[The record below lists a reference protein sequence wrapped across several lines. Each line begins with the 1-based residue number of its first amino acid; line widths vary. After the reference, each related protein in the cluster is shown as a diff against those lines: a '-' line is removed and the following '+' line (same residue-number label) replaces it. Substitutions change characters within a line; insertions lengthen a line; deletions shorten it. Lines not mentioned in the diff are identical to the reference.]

1 MQTEVLDAGG
11 DLSTEK
17 DPRDYVA
24 SNGKRF
30 GNLIV
35 DTIMNYVL
43 LFIVSFILLAMDINI
58 AENVGW
64 RWLAT
69 LSTSFLYY
77 FSLESMNGKTIGKY
91 LTKTRVVY
99 MDGSTPTNGTIAKR
113 ALCRFIPFDALSFLS
128 SYPIGWHDKFSDTLV
143 IDEKTF
149 NA

>member
-11 DLSTEK
+11 DLSLEK

-30 GNLIV
+30 VNLIV
-35 DTIMNYVL
+35 DTIMYYIIIVIL
-43 LFIVSFILLAMDINI
+43 TLIFIALEIDIE
-58 AENVGW
+58 ANVALN
-64 RWLAT
+64 WLVT
-69 LSTSFLYY
+69 LSSSFLYY
-77 FSLESMNGKTIGKY
+77 FILESMNGKTVGKY
-91 LTKTRVVY
+91 LTKTRVIY

-113 ALCRFIPFDALSFLS
+113 ALCRFIPFDAFSFLS
-128 SYPIGWHDKFSDTLV
+128 SNPIGWHDKFSDTLV

>member
-1 MQTEVLDAGG
+1 MQTEVLDSGG

-113 ALCRFIPFDALSFLS
+113 ALCRFIPFDAFSFLS
-128 SYPIGWHDKFSDTLV
+128 SNPIGWHDKFSDTIV
-143 IDEKTF
+143 IDEQRF

>member
-11 DLSTEK
+11 DISLEK

-24 SNGKRF
+24 SNMKRF

-35 DTIMNYVL
+35 DTILYYII
-43 LFIVSFILLAMDINI
+43 IVILTLVFLAMDIHI
-58 AENVGW
+58 EANVGLN
-64 RWLAT
+64 WLVT
-69 LSTSFLYY
+69 LSSSFLYY
-77 FSLESMNGKTIGKY
+77 FVLESMNGKTIGKY

-99 MDGSTPTNGTIAKR
+99 KDGSTPTNGTIAKR

-128 SYPIGWHDKFSDTLV
+128 SNPIGWHDKFSDTIV
-143 IDEKTF
+143 IDEKSF

>member
-1 MQTEVLDAGG
+1 METEVLDAGG
-11 DLSTEK
+11 DLSVEK

-24 SNGKRF
+24 SNSKRF

-35 DTIMNYVL
+35 DTIMYG
-43 LFIVSFILLAMDINI
+43 IMIFILTSLLYAMEIDVEAYFGVSLLIN
-58 AENVGW
+58 
-64 RWLAT
+64 
-69 LSTSFLYY
+69 LSSSFLYY
-77 FSLESMNGKTIGKY
+77 FSLESMNGKTLGKY

-99 MDGSTPTNGTIAKR
+99 KDGSTPTNGTIAKR

-128 SYPIGWHDKFSDTLV
+128 SNPIGWHDKFSDTLV

>member
-11 DLSTEK
+11 ELSLEN

-30 GNLIV
+30 LNLII
-35 DTIMNYVL
+35 DR
-43 LFIVSFILLAMDINI
+43 ILLYIMVVILSATFIALEIDIEANI
-58 AENVGW
+58 VLN
-64 RWLAT
+64 WLII
-69 LSTSFLYY
+69 LSSSFLYY
-77 FSLESMNGKTIGKY
+77 FSLESMNGKTVGKY

-99 MDGSTPTNGTIAKR
+99 NDGSTPTNGTIAKR

-128 SYPIGWHDKFSDTLV
+128 SNPIGWHDKYSDTLV

>member
-35 DTIMNYVL
+35 DTIIYYLLIIILSL
-43 LFIVSFILLAMDINI
+43 LFYAIDVDVEAYAGLNLLI
-58 AENVGW
+58 
-64 RWLAT
+64 T
-69 LSTSFLYY
+69 LSSSFLYY
-77 FSLESMNGKTIGKY
+77 FGLESMNGKTIGKY

-113 ALCRFIPFDALSFLS
+113 ALCRFIPFDAFSFLS
-128 SYPIGWHDKFSDTLV
+128 SNPIGWHDKFSDTIV
-143 IDEKTF
+143 IDEQRF

>member
-11 DLSTEK
+11 DISLEK

-24 SNGKRF
+24 SNMKRF
-30 GNLIV
+30 GNLIA

-99 MDGSTPTNGTIAKR
+99 KDGSTPTNGTIAKR
-113 ALCRFIPFDALSFLS
+113 ALCRFIPFDAFSFLS
-128 SYPIGWHDKFSDTLV
+128 SNPIGWHDKFSDTIV
-143 IDEKTF
+143 IDEKSF

>member
-1 MQTEVLDAGG
+1 METEVLDAGG
-11 DLSTEK
+11 DLSVEK

-24 SNGKRF
+24 SNSKRF

-35 DTIMNYVL
+35 DTIMYYLLIIILTL
-43 LFIVSFILLAMDINI
+43 LFYAMGVDVE
-58 AENVGW
+58 ANVGLN
-64 RWLAT
+64 WLFT
-69 LSTSFLYY
+69 LSSSFLYY
-77 FSLESMNGKTIGKY
+77 FILESMNGKTIGKY

-99 MDGSTPTNGTIAKR
+99 QDGSTPTNGTIAKR

>member
-1 MQTEVLDAGG
+1 METEVLDAGG
-11 DLSTEK
+11 DLSVEK

-24 SNGKRF
+24 SNSKRF

-35 DTIMNYVL
+35 DTIMYYLLIIILTL
-43 LFIVSFILLAMDINI
+43 LFYAMGVDVE
-58 AENVGW
+58 ANVGLN
-64 RWLAT
+64 WLVT
-69 LSTSFLYY
+69 LSSSFLYY
-77 FSLESMNGKTIGKY
+77 FILESMNGKTIGKY

-99 MDGSTPTNGTIAKR
+99 QDGSTPTNGTIAKR

>member
-1 MQTEVLDAGG
+1 MQTEVLDSGG
-11 DLSTEK
+11 DLSVEK

-30 GNLIV
+30 LNLII
-35 DTIMNYVL
+35 DTIMYYIIIVL
-43 LFIVSFILLAMDINI
+43 LTVIFIAVEIDVEA
-58 AENVGW
+58 NVALN
-64 RWLAT
+64 WLVT
-69 LSTSFLYY
+69 LSSSFLYY
-77 FSLESMNGKTIGKY
+77 FSLESMNGKTVGKY

-99 MDGSTPTNGTIAKR
+99 IDGSTPTNGTIAKR

-128 SYPIGWHDKFSDTLV
+128 SNPIGWHDKYSDTLV

>member
-1 MQTEVLDAGG
+1 METEVSDAGG
-11 DLSTEK
+11 DLSGEK
-17 DPRDYVA
+17 DPRDHVA
-24 SNGKRF
+24 SNSKRF

-35 DTIMNYVL
+35 DTIIYYLLIIILTL
-43 LFIVSFILLAMDINI
+43 LFYAMGVDVE
-58 AENVGW
+58 ANVGLN
-64 RWLAT
+64 WLVT
-69 LSTSFLYY
+69 LSSSFLYY
-77 FSLESMNGKTIGKY
+77 FILESMNGKTIGKY

-99 MDGSTPTNGTIAKR
+99 QDGSTPTNGTIAKR

>member
-1 MQTEVLDAGG
+1 METEVLDAGG
-11 DLSTEK
+11 DLSVEK

-24 SNGKRF
+24 SNSKRF

-35 DTIMNYVL
+35 DTIMYG
-43 LFIVSFILLAMDINI
+43 IMIFILTSLLYAMEIDVEAYFGVSLLIN
-58 AENVGW
+58 
-64 RWLAT
+64 
-69 LSTSFLYY
+69 LSSSFLYY
-77 FSLESMNGKTIGKY
+77 FSLESMNGKTLGKY

-99 MDGSTPTNGTIAKR
+99 KDGSTPTNGTIAKR

-149 NA
+149 NE

>member
-11 DLSTEK
+11 DLSLEK

-30 GNLIV
+30 LNLII
-35 DTIMNYVL
+35 DR
-43 LFIVSFILLAMDINI
+43 ILLYIMVVILSATFIALEIDIEANI
-58 AENVGW
+58 VLN
-64 RWLAT
+64 WLII
-69 LSTSFLYY
+69 LSSSFLYY
-77 FSLESMNGKTIGKY
+77 FSLESMNGKTVGKY

-99 MDGSTPTNGTIAKR
+99 NDGSTPTNGTIAKR

-128 SYPIGWHDKFSDTLV
+128 SNPIGWHDKYSDTLV

-149 NA
+149 NE

>member
-1 MQTEVLDAGG
+1 MQTEVLDSGG
-11 DLSTEK
+11 DLSVEK

-30 GNLIV
+30 LNLII
-35 DTIMNYVL
+35 DTIMYYIIIVL
-43 LFIVSFILLAMDINI
+43 LTVIFIAVEIDIE
-58 AENVGW
+58 ANVALN
-64 RWLAT
+64 WLVT
-69 LSTSFLYY
+69 LSSSFLYY
-77 FSLESMNGKTIGKY
+77 FSLESMNGKTVGKY

-99 MDGSTPTNGTIAKR
+99 IDGSTPTNGTIAKR

-128 SYPIGWHDKFSDTLV
+128 SNPIGWHDKYSDTLV